1 MGEGQEFSFKFER
14 PIHHPRGN
22 AQGGSLI
29 YISGTQRRGPGW
41 IYKLWSHQHIA
52 VIKTMKLDKID
63 QAVASSVIFLLP
75 ILFSCFIE
83 LA

>member
-1 MGEGQEFSFKFER
+1 MGEGQEFSFKFEL

-52 VIKTMKLDKID
+52 VIKTMKLDKIS
-63 QAVASSVIFLLP
+63 QVMSVIKRQRIQRLP
-75 ILFSCFIE
+75 WGLSVP
-83 LA
+83 